1 MNAPDPAGNATAVE
15 APVSRGDRL
24 FLGTLVA
31 VLGLLATL
39 SPIRNYDY
47 WWHLRTGALMVEQ
60 GRVPRADPYSFTAA
74 GTPWVDHE
82 WLFQVVA
89 WAAHTHAGP
98 AFLVL
103 LKAALVLGLLVLA
116 SRFLEREGHG
126 PAGSAFFLTIAI
138 VGSAFRIDVRP
149 ELVTLLLV
157 PLAVHL
163 AIMARTTGKKW
174 PLALIVGL
182 CALGSNMHVGVI
194 LVPPIL
200 LAGAAATALASAI
213 GWEPDGA
220 ARRFAPRLL
229 VTGLL
234 AAAATGLNPWGFSIY
249 TVPFHVRDVLG
260 SLPWPNLEWVPP
272 TWETMPLYFIVLP
285 LAAAILLAGLR
296 RADPVAAPAL
306 VLAAVLSLSYVR
318 NVGLFFLLVPWGL
331 ARPARALVELTK
343 RSVVYRLATG
353 SETVRPGFIA
363 AVVLLLAGVPLLL
376 ILPPRPTL
384 GVGMAPGNEPSSAVD
399 FLQRESVG
407 VRLYNDVKFGGYL
420 IWRGFPGTRVFID
433 SRNEIYGDLMRDIA
447 RSMQGPETW
456 KAFLDDHGI
465 DAAFLRYPPSLQKV
479 QWTGRDGRP
488 HQGVRAFSAAYFP
501 QTEWALVYWD
511 DDAMIVVRRTPEQA
525 ALIER
530 LEYRALNPDDWQFL
544 YGGVLIGRI
553 PPAVIVA
560 DIRRKLSEDPLCVRA
575 NELLRRFEPLE
586 AAAREQNAGAGA
598 SAAGGVST
606 TPGNGQ

>member
-1 MNAPDPAGNATAVE
+1 MTGPGPTTGGAR
-15 APVSRGDRL
+15 VSRGDRL

-47 WWHLRTGALMVEQ
+47 WWHLRTGALVVEE

-82 WLFQVVA
+82 WLFQVLA
-89 WAAHTHAGP
+89 WVAHTHAGP

-103 LKAALVLGLLVLA
+103 LKAALVLGLLVLV
-116 SRFLEREGHG
+116 SRLLEREGHG
-126 PAGSAFFLTIAI
+126 PAGRAFFLTIAI

-149 ELVTLLLV
+149 ELVTLLIV

-163 AIMARTTGKKW
+163 AIAARATGRMW

-182 CALGSNMHVGVI
+182 CAVGANMHVGVI

-200 LAGAAATALASAI
+200 LAGALATALAAAL
-213 GWEPDGA
+213 GREGDGA
-220 ARRFAPRLL
+220 GRRFALRLL
-229 VTGLL
+229 ATGLL
-234 AAAATGLNPWGFSIY
+234 AAAATGLNPWGFAIY
-249 TVPFHVRDVLG
+249 AVPFHVRGVLE

-272 TWETMPLYFIVLP
+272 TFETTPLFFIVLP
-285 LAAAILLAGLR
+285 LAAAILLAGAR
-296 RADPVAAPAL
+296 HADPVAAPAL
-306 VLAAVLSLSYVR
+306 ALAAVLALAHAR
-318 NVGLFFLLVPWGL
+318 NVGLFFLLIPWGL
-331 ARPARALVELTK
+331 ARPARALVEVSK
-343 RSVVYRLATG
+343 RSVIYRRATG

-376 ILPPRPTL
+376 ILPPRPAL
-384 GVGMAPGNEPSSAVD
+384 GLGMAAGNEPSAAVD
-399 FLQRESVG
+399 FLDRERVG
-407 VRLYNDVKFGGYL
+407 RRLYNDVRFGGYL
-420 IWRGFPGTRVFID
+420 VWRGFPGTRVFID

-447 RSMQGPETW
+447 RSMQGPDTW
-456 KAFLDDHGI
+456 QAFLDSHGI
-465 DAAFLRYPPSLQKV
+465 DAAFLRYPPTLQKV
-479 QWTGRDGRP
+479 TWTGRDGRP

-501 QTEWALVYWD
+501 QTDWALVYWD

-530 LEYRALNPDDWQFL
+530 LEYHALNPDDWQFL
-544 YGGVLIGRI
+544 YAGVMIGRI

-560 DIRRKLSEDPLCVRA
+560 DIRRKLSEDPGCVRA
-575 NELLRRFEPLE
+575 IELLRRFEPLE
-586 AAAREQNAGAGA
+586 AAAKAQNAGAGA
-598 SAAGGVST
+598 AAGAAADAAAA
-606 TPGNGQ
+606 PGNGQ